1 MIELKEGED
10 MNFETLKYE
19 QQDHI
24 GILTLNR
31 PEALNALND
40 RLIGELDQAMD
51 RVCHDETV
59 KVLIITGG
67 EKVFAAGG
75 DIKVMLKCDP
85 QMAREYVK
93 PIHKV
98 FRKIEE
104 LPKPTIAAINGFVLG
119 GGVELTLVCDFR
131 VAADN
136 AKFGFPEI
144 NLGIFPAAGGSQ
156 RLPRLIGMSRAKE
169 LMFTGD
175 AIDAGRA
182 FQIGLVNQVV
192 PSGEVM
198 DAALKLAAKLSK
210 KSPLT
215 MATLKSSLHSIL
227 NSGQNTG
234 LEMELE
240 KFCFL
245 FASHDQK
252 EGMQAFLDKRKP
264 EFTGK

>member
-1 MIELKEGED
+1 
-10 MNFETLKYE
+10 MNFDTLQFE
-19 QQDHI
+19 QQEYI
-24 GILTLNR
+24 GILTLNQ
-31 PEALNALND
+31 PKAMNALNA
-40 RLIGELDQAMD
+40 RLIEELTEAIDLITQD
-51 RVCHDETV
+51 DSIR
-59 KVLIITGG
+59 VLIVTGG

-75 DIKVMLKCDP
+75 DIKAMLNCDP
-85 QMAREYVK
+85 QAAKAYVR

-98 FRKIEE
+98 FNMIEE
-104 LPKPTIAAINGFVLG
+104 MPKPTIAAISGFALG
-119 GGVELTLVCDFR
+119 GGVELALVCDLR
-131 VAADN
+131 IAADT

-175 AIDAGRA
+175 TIDANRA
-182 FQIGLVNQVV
+182 LEIGLVNQVV
-192 PSGEVM
+192 PASELM
-198 DAALKLAAKLSK
+198 DAALKLAVKLSK

-215 MATLKSSLHSIL
+215 MGVLKSSLHSML
-227 NSGQNTG
+227 NTGQNTG

-240 KFCFL
+240 KLCFL

-252 EGMQAFLDKRKP
+252 EGIQAFVEKRKP